1 MKKIGFFII
10 TGLMLVS
17 AAKAQQLSQ
26 VNFSNATTLS
36 YFTFIIDGNL
46 HIRISDD
53 GRILE
58 WGTEQQSIRNSNY
71 YSPQLQP
78 YPGRLAYYGK
88 EADSVSVGKVKTIG
102 SAEISYYGKGELPF
116 RIGKIRSINSQL
128 FDYFNTADNKALT
141 GKIKNMSI
149 LSLDFY
155 PSYENVG
162 FAGKLK
168 SVGGT
173 AITYYSSFDDKLIKG
188 KIKAIGSN
196 SYNWYTSFDLPG
208 YGGGLKSGLLRL
220 SVNGVLYVIQ

>member
-1 MKKIGFFII
+1 MKKNGFFILI
-10 TGLMLVS
+10 GLILTLT
-17 AAKAQQLSQ
+17 ANAQQLSQ

-53 GRILE
+53 GRVLE

-88 EADSVSVGKVKTIG
+88 EADPVSVGKIKTIG

-116 RIGKIRSINSQL
+116 RIGKIRSINSQR
-128 FDYFNTADNKALT
+128 FDYFSPTDNKALS
-141 GKIKNMSI
+141 GKIKAMGI

-155 PSYENVG
+155 PSYENEG

-188 KIKAIGSN
+188 KIKSIGSN
-196 SYNWYTSFDLPG
+196 NYTWYTSFDRPG
-208 YGGGLKSGLLRL
+208 FGGSLKSGLLRL
-220 SVNGVLYVIQ
+220 NVNAVQYVVQ